1 MFSRA
6 WREDFLN
13 LRPNRFNLLLLDFV
27 DVDDAVDV
35 GLVCSKGEELPERLK
50 AKIDGVVLPVDDK
63 GVTFSDIS
71 FGFAAS

>member
-6 WREDFLN
+6 WRVDFLN
-13 LRPNRFNLLLLDFV
+13 LCPKRFILLLLDFV

-50 AKIDGVVLPVDDK
+50 AKVDGVVLLVDDK
-63 GVTFSDIS
+63 GVTFSDVN
-71 FGFAAS
+71 FGLAAS